1 MAPITLQELLQDEQ
15 MRFAISIIN
24 SAYASDS
31 LDRLG
36 IQKPGSVR
44 YYLPMEIRY
53 LAGAERD
60 PRRHVFGVAH
70 TVDFRVVK
78 DPDAPAYR
86 ENPYEGE
93 ITFIRTLRP
102 GDVAVINTP
111 THETF
116 PTGEEN
122 ERKCGGTWGGLLT
135 ALSLSYGAVG
145 AVIHGPLRDTD
156 QINSYFGDEPFDP
169 RSRRSL
175 ERALGSKASEANIK
189 KAREALLA
197 REKFP
202 IFGTGTEPTDSA
214 FRIEAVHVGEPIKI
228 GDVTICDR
236 DFIVADRDGQVVIP
250 NETIRDVLKM
260 VIRIDGGDKNVWA
273 DALTRIAGFHGDSI
287 DEIVARHGGHL

>member
-1 MAPITLQELLQDEQ
+1 MTPITLEDLLRQKR

-31 LDRLG
+31 HDRLG

-70 TVDFRVVK
+70 TVDFCVVK
-78 DPDAPAYR
+78 DPDSPAYL

-93 ITFIRTLRP
+93 ITFIRTLQP
-102 GDVAVINTP
+102 GDVAVIHTP

-116 PTGEEN
+116 LTDEEN

-135 ALSLSYGAVG
+135 ALSISYGAVG
-145 AVIHGPLRDTD
+145 AVIYGPLRDTD
-156 QINSYFGDEPFDP
+156 QINSYFRDEPFDP

-175 ERALGSKASEANIK
+175 EKALGEKASEANVRKIRK
-189 KAREALLA
+189 VLLG

-202 IFGTGTEPTDSA
+202 VFGTGMAPTDSA
-214 FRIEAVHVGEPIKI
+214 SRIKAFHVGEPIRI
-228 GDVTICDR
+228 GDVTIRDR
-236 DFIVADRDGQVVIP
+236 DFIVADNDGQVVLP
-250 NETIRDVLKM
+250 NGAIRDVLEK
-260 VIRIDGGDKNVWA
+260 VIEIDGGDKNVWA

>member
-1 MAPITLQELLQDEQ
+1 MTPITLEDLLRQKR

-93 ITFIRTLRP
+93 ITFIRTLQP
-102 GDVAVINTP
+102 GDVAVIHTP

-116 PTGEEN
+116 PTDEKN

-135 ALSLSYGAVG
+135 ALSISYGAVG
-145 AVIHGPLRDTD
+145 AVIYGPLRDTD
-156 QINSYFGDEPFDP
+156 QINSYFRDEPFDP

-175 ERALGSKASEANIK
+175 EKALGKKASEANVRKIRK
-189 KAREALLA
+189 ALLA

-202 IFGTGTEPTDSA
+202 IFGTGMAPTDSA
-214 FRIEAVHVGEPIKI
+214 SRIEAFHVGEPIRI
-228 GDVTICDR
+228 GDVTIRDR
-236 DFIVADRDGQVVIP
+236 DFIIADNDGQVVIP
-250 NETIRDVLKM
+250 NEAIRDVLEK
-260 VIRIDGGDKNVWA
+260 VIEIDGGDKNVWA
-273 DALTRIAGFHGDSI
+273 DALTRIAGFHDDSI

>member
-1 MAPITLQELLQDEQ
+1 MTPITLEDLLRQKR

-78 DPDAPAYR
+78 DPDSPAYL

-93 ITFIRTLRP
+93 ITFIRTLQP
-102 GDVAVINTP
+102 GDVAVIHTP

-116 PTGEEN
+116 LTDEKN

-135 ALSLSYGAVG
+135 ALSISYGAVG
-145 AVIHGPLRDTD
+145 AVIYGPLRDTD
-156 QINSYFGDEPFDP
+156 QINSYFRDEPFDP

-175 ERALGSKASEANIK
+175 EKALGKKASEANVRKIRK
-189 KAREALLA
+189 ALLG

-202 IFGTGTEPTDSA
+202 VFGTGMAPTDSA
-214 FRIEAVHVGEPIKI
+214 SRIEAFHVGEPIRI
-228 GDVTICDR
+228 GGVTIRDR
-236 DFIVADRDGQVVIP
+236 DFIVADNDGQVVIP
-250 NETIRDVLKM
+250 NETIRDVLEK
-260 VIRIDGGDKNVWA
+260 VVEIDGGDKNVWA
-273 DALTRIAGFHGDSI
+273 DALTRIAGFHDDSI